1 MTIPY
6 CKKDLYNKTVTESVH
21 LTLSPHIISVQVKSR
36 SMLLH
41 GSMGPSLN
49 KIKNPNL
56 NPNH

>member
-49 KIKNPNL
+49 KIKEP
-56 NPNH
+56 